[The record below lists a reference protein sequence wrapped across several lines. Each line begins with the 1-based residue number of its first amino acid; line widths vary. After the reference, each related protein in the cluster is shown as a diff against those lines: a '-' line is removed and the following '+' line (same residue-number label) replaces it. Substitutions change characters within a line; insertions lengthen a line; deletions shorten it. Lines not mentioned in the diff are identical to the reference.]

1 MREITR
7 ELHNAEAEM
16 AVRCINGEGCTA
28 GRVRQYP
35 RKVLHY
41 LEGYWLW
48 CMPQRMVDAR
58 NWFHDG
64 LIGNSELYMYT
75 YIHVYKNNLY
85 WTPVSVC
92 ILSLLRYLAPQ
103 ALNMELQ
110 GAVPWMLLQPSHPPR
125 PSKRKSQLMKSSI
138 YKQMRIYV
146 YIYIYVYV
154 HIHIHVK

>member
-110 GAVPWMLLQPSHPPR
+110 GAVPWMLMQPSHGDCAGQAAGPAQICRDCAGQAAGPAWICIDCAGQAAG
-125 PSKRKSQLMKSSI
+125 PA
-138 YKQMRIYV
+138 
-146 YIYIYVYV
+146 
-154 HIHIHVK
+154 